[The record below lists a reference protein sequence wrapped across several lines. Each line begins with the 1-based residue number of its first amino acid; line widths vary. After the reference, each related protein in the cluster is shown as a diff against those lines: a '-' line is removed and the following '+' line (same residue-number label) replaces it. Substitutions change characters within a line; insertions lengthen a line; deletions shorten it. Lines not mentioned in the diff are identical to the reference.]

1 MKLSCAH
8 DVHIVYHP
16 ARYHSIE
23 HHKQIVAGIGIPAEF
38 VPVAA
43 LRCKLLERRAN
54 ALATSSAYRK
64 LTGKDRISQKQ
75 QTQQIYHDKYR
86 STILPAY
93 IRELP
98 YISKTYS
105 TSRRNKDEPK
115 SGGKLFSVAVVIIFT
130 HTLLFADVCKNDTCL
145 LLFYITRIIGL
156 TLCVDFQN
164 LIHPLSVSSIYFKP
178 LHYVFFPSL
187 LTHTL

>member
-43 LRCKLLERRAN
+43 LRRKLLERRAN

-98 YISKTYS
+98 YISRPMAHPAETRMNPS
-105 TSRRNKDEPK
+105 LEANFSL
-115 SGGKLFSVAVVIIFT
+115 SSLLFS
-130 HTLLFADVCKNDTCL
+130 LLIQSSFADVCKNDTCL

-178 LHYVFFPSL
+178 LHYVFFHL
-187 LTHTL
+187 C